1 MEKCGRCFFDES
13 CIYELEKSVTI
24 QFIIEKRRKRIF
36 REFAW
41 FENNFDGFSFSTWSF
56 SKQMYTDSI
65 QFAAVWINVFRFE
78 IVFEGFAHVSQNYDN
93 FISNENFKELKKDF
107 QKFRILIL
115 NLRDRWQFKRDFND
129 KNLAQ
134 TWSTLRINVER
145 NIPRS
150 IYRDNALALLTSS
163 SIFVSFTPPAT
174 SLSRKR

>member
-78 IVFEGFAHVSQNYDN
+78 IVFEGFAHVSQNSYT
-93 FISNENFKELKKDF
+93 IISYSNENFNWKDF

-115 NLRDRWQFKRDFND
+115 NLRDQWQFKRDFNN

-134 TWSTLRINVER
+134 TWSTLRINVET

>member
-1 MEKCGRCFFDES
+1 
-13 CIYELEKSVTI
+13 
-24 QFIIEKRRKRIF
+24 
-36 REFAW
+36 
-41 FENNFDGFSFSTWSF
+41 
-56 SKQMYTDSI
+56 MYTDSI

-163 SIFVSFTPPAT
+163 SIFVSFTPLAT